1 MNLSPK
7 LTWFRDADNMTNSR
21 EEATLNNKYF
31 RLIIFFLI
39 SLIFLYFFFRSV
51 DWREVVKYLTA
62 VNPLIFALTV
72 LLTPLHLFTRGARWR
87 FLLLPEKNKISLW
100 NLFASNAVGFTV
112 TFLFPGRLGEVIK
125 PLYLAQKEGMKKG
138 FVLGTVVVERMFDI
152 FTMGFLL
159 GLFLMARPLY
169 APFLRVDEAINVK
182 LRLWG
187 GIALTFATFLLV
199 VSLIL
204 YFFKDPS
211 MRFIT
216 FLVKPLPQKLRSS
229 VMGLAE
235 EFIIGLK
242 FFHSLKAI
250 LAYIAFS
257 FMVWLLIILYYWVF
271 FQAYRVD
278 ISFFFLFPYVF
289 LTMVGASIPTPG
301 MVGGF
306 HYFSKLALTS
316 IYGLDPNRAVGITLV
331 THALQL
337 VVTCIIGYVILWK
350 ESLSLFKI
358 SQLREMDA

>member
-1 MNLSPK
+1 M
-7 LTWFRDADNMTNSR
+7 TWFGDADNMTNLR
-21 EEATLNNKYF
+21 EEVILDKRYL

-62 VNPLIFALTV
+62 VNPLIFALAV
-72 LLTPLHLFTRGARWR
+72 LLTPLHLFTRGARWH
-87 FLLLPEKNKISLW
+87 FLLLPEKTKISLW
-100 NLFASNAVGFTV
+100 NLFSANAVGFTV
-112 TFLFPGRLGEVIK
+112 TFLFPGRLGEIIK

-152 FTMGFLL
+152 FTMCFLL
-159 GLFLMARPLY
+159 GLFLIARPLY
-169 APFLRVDEAINVK
+169 AALFSINEAANTN

-187 GIALTFATFLLV
+187 AIGLAFATILLI
-199 VSLIL
+199 VSLLL
-204 YFFKDPS
+204 YFFKEPS
-211 MRFIT
+211 LHFIA
-216 FLVKPLPQKLRSS
+216 FLIRPLPQKLRSS
-229 VMGLAE
+229 ILGLAE

-242 FFHSLKAI
+242 FFHSLGAV
-250 LAYIAFS
+250 LAYIALS
-257 FMVWLLIILYYWVF
+257 FMVWLLIIFYYWVF
-271 FQAYRVD
+271 FQAYGVS
-278 ISFFFLFPYVF
+278 IPFFFLFPYVF

-316 IYGLDPNRAVGITLV
+316 IYGLDPNLAVGMTLV

-350 ESLSLFKI
+350 EGLSLFKI